1 MNRTWRFLL
10 LALATTVVSLP
21 SYGPARGDEAIRAI
35 PPTAQ
40 APLKE
45 GSARPGELIVQFR
58 QGADES
64 MAERALREVRAVS
77 ARRGQRGG
85 AYLVTFADDASVPG
99 ALEKLTRMAEVDY
112 AERNGLLRKHQA
124 RTFQP
129 NDQFFRF
136 QWNFKQIGAERTWGI
151 QQGKR
156 TVGVAIVD
164 TGVAYENYV
173 DPVDGRRYAKAPDWG
188 DTPFLPGFD
197 FVNQDS
203 HPNDDEGHGTHVAAT
218 IAEATNNSIGVA
230 GLAFGVSLMP
240 IKVLDREG
248 VGSFFDVAAGIDFA
262 TNFSQG
268 DTKVRVINLSL
279 GGGGQS
285 QTVTRAIDGAV
296 AAGIVVVASAGNDG
310 RATID
315 FPAALPNV
323 IAVGAVDAQKAKA
336 IYSNFGSQLSVVAP
350 GGDCRRDTDGDGFVD
365 CIFQQ
370 TLDPDALELDR
381 FDTFCY
387 CGLQG
392 TSQAA
397 PHVSAIA
404 ALLVSQGFNDPA
416 AVKAAIEQTAER
428 LGGAPERG
436 RNDTFGSGL
445 VRPAAALAGLG
456 FNQGPQ

>member
-1 MNRTWRFLL
+1 
-10 LALATTVVSLP
+10 
-21 SYGPARGDEAIRAI
+21 
-35 PPTAQ
+35 
-40 APLKE
+40 
-45 GSARPGELIVQFR
+45 
-58 QGADES
+58 
-64 MAERALREVRAVS
+64 
-77 ARRGQRGG
+77 
-85 AYLVTFADDASVPG
+85 
-99 ALEKLTRMAEVDY
+99 
-112 AERNGLLRKHQA
+112 
-124 RTFQP
+124 
-129 NDQFFRF
+129 
-136 QWNFKQIGAERTWGI
+136 
-151 QQGKR
+151 
-156 TVGVAIVD
+156 
-164 TGVAYENYV
+164 
-173 DPVDGRRYAKAPDWG
+173 
-188 DTPFLPGFD
+188 
-197 FVNQDS
+197 
-203 HPNDDEGHGTHVAAT
+203 
-218 IAEATNNSIGVA
+218 
-230 GLAFGVSLMP
+230 MP

-268 DTKVRVINLSL
+268 DTKVRVINMSL

-315 FPAALPNV
+315 FPASLPNV
-323 IAVGAVDAQKAKA
+323 IAVGAVDAQKARA
-336 IYSNFGSQLSVVAP
+336 TYSNFGSQLSVVAP

-397 PHVSAIA
+397 PHVSAVA
-404 ALLVSQGFNDPA
+404 ALLVSQGFSDPA

-428 LGGAPERG
+428 LGGAPEGG

-445 VRPAAALAGLG
+445 IRPAQALAGLG